1 MTLLLFDID
10 GTLLLTGFAGVDAF
24 EDSVKKM
31 YNKSPGNVDF
41 SGGLDSENARA
52 WISGAGETPS
62 EENLKTFRS
71 HVEKRMPKSLG
82 KCKGSVMP
90 GIFPLLKKLDK
101 MKISYGLLT
110 GNWEKTGRMKLDF
123 YNLNDY
129 FEWGAWADDASTRE
143 ALVPIAL
150 ERAKENGWE
159 ETSNVWIVGDTHRD
173 VETAHANNSKCLAVM
188 TGCHNEKIKQ
198 RLIDSKPDVLVQDLS
213 DTEKIIEIII

>member
-24 EDSVKKM
+24 ENSVKKM

-52 WISGAGETPS
+52 WISGTGEIPT
-62 EENLKTFRS
+62 EENLKIFKS
-71 HVEKRMPKSLG
+71 HVEKRMPTSLE
-82 KCKGSVMP
+82 KCKGRVMP
-90 GIFPLLKKLDK
+90 GVFSLLRKLDE

-123 YNLNDY
+123 YNLNEC
-129 FEWGAWADDASTRE
+129 FKWGAWADDASTRE

-150 ERAKENGWE
+150 ERAKKHGWE
-159 ETSNVWIVGDTHRD
+159 ENENVWIVGDTHRD
-173 VETAHANNSKCLAVM
+173 VETAHANNVKCLAVM
-188 TGCHNEKIKQ
+188 TGCHSKKIKE
-198 RLIDSKPDVLVQDLS
+198 RLINSKPDVLVKDLS
-213 DTEKIIEIII
+213 DVEKIIQTII